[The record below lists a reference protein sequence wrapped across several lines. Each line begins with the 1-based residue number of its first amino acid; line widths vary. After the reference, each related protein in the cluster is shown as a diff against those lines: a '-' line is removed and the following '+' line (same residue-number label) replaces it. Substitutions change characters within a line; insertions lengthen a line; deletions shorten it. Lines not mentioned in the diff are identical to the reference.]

1 MSSKAPKKLR
11 LDELLV
17 SRGLFL
23 TTEMAQAHILAGEI
37 WSQQTRL
44 EKAGQMVAL
53 DTLIEVKSPH
63 LKFVS
68 RAGFKLEHALEHFQI
83 SMTDRV
89 ALDVGA
95 STGGFT
101 DCMLQRGAKHVF
113 AIDVGTAQLHE
124 RLKKDSRVT
133 TMENLNARALNGQ
146 ILVSSNG
153 AYCSKDIDFVCAD
166 VSFISLGKI
175 APSVKLAAPAAREW
189 LLLFK
194 PQFEVPREAVSTGG
208 IVRDASATQT
218 ALAEFI
224 TSMAALGL
232 GLISPAV
239 ESPLAG
245 KKSGNVEILLHFGVE
260 Q

>member
-23 TTEMAQAHILAGEI
+23 NTEMAQAHILAGEI

-124 RLKKDSRVT
+124 RLKEDSRVT

-194 PQFEVPREAVSTGG
+194 PQFEVPRKAVSTGG